1 MSYKLEYRRPSA
13 LGLIRKP
20 PAYPGHR
27 GRLFIPSY
35 QRGYRW
41 TADEVT
47 KLLDDI
53 WESTGKRY
61 SLQPIVVK
69 SLGGG
74 KWERST
80 ASSA

>member
-1 MSYKLEYRRPSA
+1 MSYKLEHKTIGFGIDPVS
-13 LGLIRKP
+13 
-20 PAYPGHR
+20 
-27 GRLFIPSY
+27 RLPTKGIEGVFFIPSY

-53 WESTGKRY
+53 WESAGQPY

-69 SLGGG
+69 SHGANA
-74 KWERST
+74 WELIDG
-80 ASSA
+80 